1 MTYVVGLVALLLLL
15 AGVIAYAGDR
25 LGTWVGRRRLTLFGA
40 RPRRT
45 GQIVGVA
52 AGIVIMLTTLGVL
65 ALAFRNATQTL
76 LNAQRTA
83 QQLTELQGQ
92 ERALQRE
99 LSDLLGQQA
108 ALQADLSAAR
118 ETIGEAESARDAALA
133 ERDALRAEAEAT
145 RTQLLE
151 LGDQLASARQDLD
164 EVETALAQARAERD
178 RALAEVAAARQGIVT
193 LEQEI
198 AQVEEALSAADARL
212 LERDVQL
219 AEADAALAAADELRQ
234 ASEAAALEAIAA
246 ADAAEAAQA
255 VAAAELEAAE
265 ADLFAAEAAREEAEA
280 AREAAV
286 AEREQAV
293 LEREVAQAQVDAL
306 GLRIDQL
313 VAQAAALGEEARSLE
328 ALAERLASEAED
340 LERENVGLQ
349 ARNDQLADSNAELL
363 SRNSALQE
371 LNVSLQSEII
381 AGNEEVRALQAQVV
395 GLNDRLEEQA
405 RRLAELQQEFAR
417 AASGEVTFARDQVIY
432 SGALYARDTADA
444 REELAAFVRD
454 ASAHTARLGAGEVV
468 LTAEQFAGL
477 VEVISETEGSDLV
490 RLISPRNQFNPARVE
505 VMIEALENTQLFDA
519 GQLLM
524 SRRVHLGTAELP
536 TTLDE
541 VRGWIAQ
548 FRADIIRSLRR
559 TGLDEL
565 QAPIFVGSSDEA
577 FANQLMRL
585 EGAVVIGV
593 IAREPIERAGP
604 AYVEFVILY

>member
-99 LSDLLGQQA
+99 LSDLLAQQA
-108 ALQADLSAAR
+108 ALEADLDAAR
-118 ETIGEAESARDAALA
+118 ETIGEAESARDAALS
-133 ERDALRAEAEAT
+133 ERDGLRAEAEAT
-145 RTQLLE
+145 RAQLLE
-151 LGDQLASARQDLD
+151 LGDQLASAREDLD
-164 EVETALAQARAERD
+164 DVEAALAQARAERD
-178 RALAEVAAARQGIVT
+178 GAVAEVAAARQEIVA
-193 LEQEI
+193 LETEVT
-198 AQVEEALSAADARL
+198 QVEAALLVADTRL

-219 AEADAALAAADELRQ
+219 AEADAALAAADELRL

-246 ADAAEAAQA
+246 AAAAEAAQA
-255 VAAAELEAAE
+255 VAVSELEEAE
-265 ADLFAAEAAREEAEA
+265 ADLAAAEAARAE
-280 AREAAV
+280 AV

-293 LEREVAQAQVDAL
+293 LEREAAQAQVDDL
-306 GLRIDQL
+306 NRRIDQL
-313 VAQAAALGEEARSLE
+313 VAQAAALSAEASSLE
-328 ALAERLASEAED
+328 ALAQRLTAEAEA

-349 ARNDQLADSNAELL
+349 ARNDQLAESNAELL
-363 SRNSALQE
+363 SRSSALQE
-371 LNVSLQSEII
+371 LNASLQSEILS
-381 AGNEEVRALQAQVV
+381 GNEEVRALQDQVV

-432 SGALYARDTADA
+432 SGALYAADA
-444 REELAAFVRD
+444 AEARDELAAFVRE
-454 ASAHTARLGAGEVV
+454 ASAHTARLGAGDVV

-490 RLISPRNQFNPARVE
+490 RFISPRNQFNPARVE
-505 VMIEALENTQLFDA
+505 VMIEALENTRLFEA

-536 TTLDE
+536 ATLDE

-548 FRADIIRSLRR
+548 FRADIIRTLRR
-559 TGLDEL
+559 SGLDEL
-565 QAPIFVGSSDEA
+565 QAPVFVGSSDEA

-585 EGAVVIGV
+585 EGAAVIGV
-593 IAREPIERAGP
+593 VAREPIERAGP